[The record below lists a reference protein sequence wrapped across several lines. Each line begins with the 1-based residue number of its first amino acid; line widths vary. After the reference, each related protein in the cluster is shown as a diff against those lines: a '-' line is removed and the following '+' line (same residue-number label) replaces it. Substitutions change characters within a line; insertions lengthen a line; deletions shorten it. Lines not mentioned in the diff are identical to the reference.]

1 MVDDREPGWLDR
13 VFEQN
18 ERDID
23 AFPERLRQAA
33 DERVHG
39 KEPYDL
45 VSPWLRNKAIRAAEK
60 RVATAAMKLRLAN
73 QEWLDVAYRVEVFGQ
88 PAYFDARRR
97 WMEADKEFIDAVD
110 ALAVLKGEEDAT
122 T

>member
-60 RVATAAMKLRLAN
+60 RVATAAKELREAN
-73 QEWLDVAYRVEVFGQ
+73 QAWLDVIHLAGTGQ
-88 PAYFDARRR
+88 PAYFDAQRR

-110 ALAVLKGEEDAT
+110 ALAVLEEEKDAT